1 MSQGPNQWIAVS
13 LREAVKVSQISIQFQ
28 GGFSAKEIHLQTS
41 KSSPAQE
48 TIEKFYPQDTNSLQH
63 FPITT
68 GPLIADNLR
77 FHFPQSTDTFGRII
91 VYKLC
96 IHEEK

>member
-1 MSQGPNQWIAVS
+1 VPQGPNQWIAVS

-41 KSSPAQE
+41 KSSSAPE

-68 GPLIADNLR
+68 APLIADNLR

-96 IHEEK
+96 IYEEK